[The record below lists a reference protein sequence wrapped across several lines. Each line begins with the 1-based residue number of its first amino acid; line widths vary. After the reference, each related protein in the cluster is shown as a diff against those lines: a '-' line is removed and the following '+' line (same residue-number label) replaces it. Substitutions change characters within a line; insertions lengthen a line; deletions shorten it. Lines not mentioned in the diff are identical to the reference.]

1 MTKLSD
7 LGPPILGEQHD
18 GEPADDQENFMICPV
33 CGQRLDM
40 RDFRQVAWHD
50 QPQHEPLELEPYVT
64 SRNGYRLRT
73 WSLK

>member
-7 LGPPILGEQHD
+7 LGPPILGEQHG
-18 GEPADDQENFMICPV
+18 GEPADERENFMICPV

-50 QPQHEPLELEPYVT
+50 QPQHEPLELELYVT
-64 SRNGYRLRT
+64 SRNG
-73 WSLK
+73 